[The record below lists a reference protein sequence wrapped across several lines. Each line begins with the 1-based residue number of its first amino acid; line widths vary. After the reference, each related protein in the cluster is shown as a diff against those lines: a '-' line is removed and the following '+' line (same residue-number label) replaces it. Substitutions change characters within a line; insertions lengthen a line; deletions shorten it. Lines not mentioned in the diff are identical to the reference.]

1 MRFNPNVKLN
11 YSELNIDILVILM
24 LNTDYTLKDV
34 IGFSAG
40 KFINI
45 IKFGYNK
52 NKENTCNFNA
62 LL

>member
-11 YSELNIDILVILM
+11 YSESNIDILIFLI
-24 LNTDYTLKDV
+24 LNTAYTLKDM
-34 IGFSAG
+34 IGHSSG
-40 KFINI
+40 KVINI